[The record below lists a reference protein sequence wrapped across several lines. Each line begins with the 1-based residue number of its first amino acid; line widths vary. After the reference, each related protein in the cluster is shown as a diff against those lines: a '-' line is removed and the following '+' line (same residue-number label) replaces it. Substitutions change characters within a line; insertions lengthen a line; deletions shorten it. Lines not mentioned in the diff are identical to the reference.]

1 MTTILEGPEEI
12 RTVQGE
18 LEEVR
23 KRLQEEVPEPE
34 RMHLWKKEELLMKE
48 KEQLRQKELL
58 LMQAGQ
64 STALIQHATHWNLAP
79 QQQTVHT
86 TTTTPYSAFAPPP
99 QSHSLLVGFSA
110 QDTPTSSRRKESSAP
125 EVPVPLVEIKEEVAL
140 QLLHEQAVKWK
151 PWSRNASSWAFF
163 TVNDNQPVQVEK
175 PQVLRCILCR
185 PEAVNLDVLAQRTR
199 ARKGVITYNKSN
211 GTTAM
216 RKHIESEHPEIAKT
230 YESEIE
236 NHRSMPRPLGA
247 KKTPS
252 QRRPKPLPLQC
263 TSPEPLP
270 QPIPQSTDQ

>member
-1 MTTILEGPEEI
+1 MTTILEVQEEI
-12 RTVQGE
+12 RKVQGE

>member
-1 MTTILEGPEEI
+1 
-12 RTVQGE
+12 
-18 LEEVR
+18 
-23 KRLQEEVPEPE
+23 
-34 RMHLWKKEELLMKE
+34 
-48 KEQLRQKELL
+48 
-58 LMQAGQ
+58 
-64 STALIQHATHWNLAP
+64 
-79 QQQTVHT
+79 
-86 TTTTPYSAFAPPP
+86 
-99 QSHSLLVGFSA
+99 
-110 QDTPTSSRRKESSAP
+110 
-125 EVPVPLVEIKEEVAL
+125 VPVPLVEIKEEVAL

>member
-1 MTTILEGPEEI
+1 MTTILEVQEEI
-12 RTVQGE
+12 RKVQGE

-79 QQQTVHT
+79 QQQAVHT

-270 QPIPQSTDQ
+270 QSIPQSTDQ

>member
-1 MTTILEGPEEI
+1 MGKFLCNFIDMWETKFRAQEADTTVCVI
-12 RTVQGE
+12 TF
-18 LEEVR
+18 
-23 KRLQEEVPEPE
+23 
-34 RMHLWKKEELLMKE
+34 
-48 KEQLRQKELL
+48 
-58 LMQAGQ
+58 A
-64 STALIQHATHWNLAP
+64 
-79 QQQTVHT
+79 
-86 TTTTPYSAFAPPP
+86 AFAPPP

-270 QPIPQSTDQ
+270 QPIPQSTDQWLFRNCKKLFWVFCLFFLAFQSGPCVRFLTEKKLIQKCLVVD

>member
-1 MTTILEGPEEI
+1 
-12 RTVQGE
+12 
-18 LEEVR
+18 
-23 KRLQEEVPEPE
+23 
-34 RMHLWKKEELLMKE
+34 
-48 KEQLRQKELL
+48 
-58 LMQAGQ
+58 
-64 STALIQHATHWNLAP
+64 
-79 QQQTVHT
+79 
-86 TTTTPYSAFAPPP
+86 
-99 QSHSLLVGFSA
+99 
-110 QDTPTSSRRKESSAP
+110 
-125 EVPVPLVEIKEEVAL
+125 VPLVEIKEEVAL

-270 QPIPQSTDQ
+270 QSIPQSTDQ